1 MPLLETVADL
11 RSLLT
16 EAQVIAVVGH
26 SDNPERTSYR
36 IAHYLREA
44 GYTVYPVNPGW
55 TRSTASRPTPAW
67 PSAGADRHRER
78 ISPRRAPA
86 GHRAE
91 AIAVGAKA
99 VWGQLGVTH
108 PEALRLAD
116 EAGLALVMDRCIKTE
131 HLRVF
136 GDEE

>member
-1 MPLLETVADL
+1 LETVADL

-44 GYTVYPVNPGW
+44 GYTVYPVNPGVD
-55 TRSTASRPTPAW
+55 TIDGE
-67 PSAGADRHRER
+67 PSYPSLAEVPEPID
-78 ISPRRAPA
+78 IVNVFRRAEHLP
-86 GHRAE
+86 GIVQE

-136 GDEE
+136 VDEE